1 MESTD
6 TEMHGP
12 LEPAT
17 SRETPRWGRVILAVV
32 TVVALLAV
40 SSTAVTAATG
50 KWRFGQH
57 ATGDQQFGRM
67 TPGNGQGQRGMPG
80 LEGVVTAIDTS
91 AKKITLAGA
100 PGVTTV
106 TVDASVAL
114 TALQADGTTKPA
126 MLGDFAVGRVV
137 RVHGKI
143 DRSKI
148 QPGQRPN
155 PADITVMVTEITLV
169 PNGDVRGFGL
179 VTAVNGGALTV
190 SGMGN
195 LTVVVTPASGATIKK
210 MDGTAVAVGDIKV
223 GDRVSFHGT
232 QQGGNAVS
240 ASDLRVMAPGAFG
253 RGGFGPGAGDPGF
266 GPGGGFGPHGPGP
279 GMPKPPA
286 PPPA

>member
-1 MESTD
+1 VESTD
-6 TEMHGP
+6 REVQG
-12 LEPAT
+12 LREPAT
-17 SRETPRWGRVILAVV
+17 SHRTPRWGRVILAVV
-32 TVVALLAV
+32 TVVTLLAI
-40 SSTAVTAATG
+40 SATAVTAATG

-57 ATGDQQFGRM
+57 ASGDQQFDKM
-67 TPGNGQGQRGMPG
+67 ASGNGQGQRGMPG
-80 LEGVVTAIDTS
+80 LEGVVTAIDAG

-106 TVDASVAL
+106 TVDATVAL

-126 MLGDFAVGRVV
+126 TLGDFTVGRVV

-155 PADITVMVTEITLV
+155 PADITLMVTEITLV

-179 VTAVNGGALTV
+179 VTAINGGALTV
-190 SGMGN
+190 SEMGN

-210 MDGTAVAVGDIKV
+210 MDGMAVAVGDIKV
-223 GDRVSFHGT
+223 GDRVAFHGT
-232 QQGGNAVS
+232 QQSGNAVS
-240 ASDLRVMAPGAFG
+240 ASDLRVMAQGSFG
-253 RGGFGPGAGDPGF
+253 RGGFGPGMGGSGF